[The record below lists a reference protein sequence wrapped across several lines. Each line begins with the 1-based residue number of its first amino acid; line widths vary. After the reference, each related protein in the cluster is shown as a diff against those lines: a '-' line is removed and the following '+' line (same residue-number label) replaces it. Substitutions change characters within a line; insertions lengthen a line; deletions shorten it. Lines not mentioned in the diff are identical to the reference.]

1 MKAASVQGRDTGMA
15 IETEGS
21 EAQRQ
26 NNRRDKLL
34 EAAAQLFSSQG
45 YEATSMRD
53 IAGAVGML
61 PGSVYYH
68 FPSKEDLF
76 VAVHDEGVRQIT
88 DSVREAVKGLTD
100 PWERLEAAA
109 AGHMDALLA
118 DNGFASVV
126 TPEYST
132 KLGQATERLIAQR
145 DAYERMFATFVD
157 ALPLPAGADRRM
169 FRLGLLGMLNWARTW
184 YRPGRKTPAEIGR
197 EMVRLLR
204 QGPMG

>member
-1 MKAASVQGRDTGMA
+1 MGLN
-15 IETEGS
+15 ETLVDDP
-21 EAQRQ
+21 AT
-26 NNRRDKLL
+26 L
-34 EAAAQLFSSQG
+34 EAAH
-45 YEATSMRD
+45 T
-53 IAGAVGML
+53 
-61 PGSVYYH
+61 
-68 FPSKEDLF
+68 
-76 VAVHDEGVRQIT
+76 
-88 DSVREAVKGLTD
+88 AVKGVTD

-109 AGHMDALLA
+109 AGHMEALLA

-145 DAYERMFATFVD
+145 DAYERMFATFVV
-157 ALPLPAGADRRM
+157 ALPLPAGADRPM